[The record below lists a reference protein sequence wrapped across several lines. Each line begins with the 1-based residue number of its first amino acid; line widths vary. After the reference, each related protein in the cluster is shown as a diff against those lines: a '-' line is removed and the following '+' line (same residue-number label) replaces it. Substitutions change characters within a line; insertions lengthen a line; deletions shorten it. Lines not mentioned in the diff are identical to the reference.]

1 MTDVSH
7 LRADCSRCAALCCV
21 GLAFAKSSDFAFDKP
36 AGRPCHNLLA
46 DYRCTIHPRLR
57 DSGFPGC
64 TVYECFGAGQQ
75 VVQVTFGGRTWRDQ
89 PDLAQRQFDAF
100 GVLRVLHEL
109 LWYLTDALTF
119 APALRDELQRA
130 YDETSAL
137 TTADADALLALDVAG
152 HRHTVNQLLIQA
164 SDQARAGLR
173 AKRRKPDLIGA
184 NLRRAD
190 LRGASLRGALL
201 IAADLREADL
211 TTADVIGADFRDA
224 QVHGANLTG
233 ALFLTQF
240 QLNAARGD
248 AATRIPARLA
258 RPKHW

>member
-1 MTDVSH
+1 MTDLSH

-21 GLAFAKSSDFAFDKP
+21 GLAFAKSADFALDKP
-36 AGRPCHNLLA
+36 AGRPCVNLLA
-46 DYRCTIHPRLR
+46 DHRCGIHTRLR
-57 DSGFPGC
+57 DSGFQGC

-75 VVQVTFGGRTWRDQ
+75 VVQVTFGGRTWRD
-89 PDLAQRQFDAF
+89 PAIAQRQFDAF

-109 LWYLTDALTF
+109 LWYLTDARTF
-119 APALRDELQRA
+119 APTLAAELDRA
-130 YDETSAL
+130 YAETTRLAAS
-137 TTADADALLALDVAG
+137 DADTLLALDVAA
-152 HRHTVNQLLIQA
+152 HRHAVNQLLIKA

-211 TTADVIGADFRDA
+211 TRADVIGADFRDTR
-224 QVHGANLTG
+224 VHGADLTG
-233 ALFLTQF
+233 ALFLTQV
-240 QLNAARGD
+240 QLNAAKGD

-258 RPKHW
+258 RPAHW